1 MLDKTLS
8 KNKPKNYKFVI
19 ITLDSHSAGP
29 VARVQAKLKPYFP
42 TLEIT
47 VHAAAEWAENPKSL
61 EIAKLIKNNLVNNGF
76 ELKPLN
82 KMKKF
87 L

>member
-1 MLDKTLS
+1 MSKTKTS
-8 KNKPKNYKFVI
+8 K
-19 ITLDSHSAGP
+19 LL
-29 VARVQAKLKPYFP
+29 LKY
-42 TLEIT
+42 
-47 VHAAAEWAENPKSL
+47 
-61 EIAKLIKNNLVNNGF
+61 KNNLVDNGF